1 VTTSELEICPDLVQ
15 TLRRELAAM
24 DRIDTLQQTRARLPD
39 ICREGSPIPTRR
51 ALERRFFAGR
61 VRLDYVRKKFQ

>member
-1 VTTSELEICPDLVQ
+1 
-15 TLRRELAAM
+15 M